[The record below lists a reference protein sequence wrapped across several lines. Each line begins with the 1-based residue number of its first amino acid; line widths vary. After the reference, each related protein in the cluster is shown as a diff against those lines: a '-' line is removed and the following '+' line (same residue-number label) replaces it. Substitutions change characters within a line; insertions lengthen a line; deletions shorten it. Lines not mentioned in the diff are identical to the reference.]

1 MKERNYDDFEN
12 NRMLRMMFREKKMI
26 NLKILDKN
34 FSRSIILIWDKLL
47 VLIFKDWIL
56 LKRIEKRKEI
66 LLEQSLFLMIKKMLV
81 FSNFLVILIN

>member
-34 FSRSIILIWDKLL
+34 FSRSIILI
-47 VLIFKDWIL
+47 
-56 LKRIEKRKEI
+56 
-66 LLEQSLFLMIKKMLV
+66 
-81 FSNFLVILIN
+81 